1 MPHMSRTQS
10 QKANK
15 EIARQ
20 YPETIISQGDLDLV
34 DELFADDYVEYN
46 SAVPGP
52 IRGPDGV
59 KEYVSMLRAAV
70 PDIECGVEDLIAE
83 GDTVVR
89 RDRATGTVV
98 GVFMGIE
105 PTGKTAVV
113 EGNHIHRIEDGQFV
127 ESWAQNDML
136 GLLQQ
141 LGVVELPGA

>member
-1 MPHMSRTQS
+1 MSSTQH
-10 QKANK
+10 QEANK

-20 YPETIISQGDLDLV
+20 YPEAIISRGELDLI

-46 SAVPGP
+46 SAVPEP

-59 KEYVSMLRAAV
+59 REYVSMLRAAV

-83 GDTVVR
+83 GDMVVR
-89 RDRATGTVV
+89 RDRATGTVE

-105 PTGKTAVV
+105 PTGTAAVV
-113 EGNHIHRIEDGQFV
+113 EGNHVHRIEDGQFV

-141 LGVVELPGA
+141 LDVVELPGA